1 MASQYQNLHFVF
13 IPLMAQGHLIP
24 MVDMARLF
32 SERGIISTI
41 VTTPL
46 NACRFKTIIDRAVDS
61 KLPIRLLELPLQ
73 CIKMGLPEGCENL
86 DSAPSR
92 ELVRKFLLATNN
104 LQQPLEQY
112 LQETQPL
119 PSCIISDKYLPWTS
133 ETANKFK
140 IPRLVFH
147 GMSCFSL
154 LCSHNILYYNPHE
167 NVTSYSE
174 PFIIPGM
181 PELIEITKSQLPG
194 EFVPNPDLDDIRDKI
209 RDAESMAYGVV
220 VNSSNDLELSYF
232 REYQN
237 AIQKKVWCIGPV
249 SQCNKN
255 ILDKFDRGN
264 KASIDK
270 NECLRWLN
278 SKKPK
283 SVIYVCLGSQ
293 CRLIPSQL
301 IELGHS
307 LEASN
312 YPFIWVIKATENFQ
326 EFENWLSE
334 GFEEQTK
341 ERGLLIKGWAPQVLI
356 LSHPAVGGFL
366 THCGWNSTL
375 EGICAG
381 IPMITWPLFAEQFLN
396 EKLIVQVM
404 GIGVRI
410 GVDVPVRWGEEEKSG
425 VKVKRGQIQI
435 AIDQLMNE
443 EEEGARKRARN
454 LGEIATMSI
463 ETGSSYLNMTLM
475 IEDIMQQARKLHP
488 TEDYGRGPLK

>member
-1 MASQYQNLHFVF
+1 
-13 IPLMAQGHLIP
+13 MAQGHLIP
-24 MVDMARLF
+24 MVDMARLI
-32 SERGIISTI
+32 SERGIMSTI

-46 NACRFKTIIDRAVDS
+46 NACRFKTTIDRAVES
-61 KLPIRLLELPLQ
+61 GLPIRLLVLQ
-73 CIKMGLPEGCENL
+73 LRCTEMGLPEGCENL

-92 ELVRKFLLATNN
+92 ELIRNFLLATNN
-104 LQQPLEQY
+104 LQGPLEQY
-112 LQETQPL
+112 LQESQPR

-133 ETANKFK
+133 GTANKFK

-147 GMSCFSL
+147 GMCCFSL
-154 LCSHNILYYNPHE
+154 LCSHNILYYYAHE
-167 NVTSYSE
+167 NITSHSKT
-174 PFIIPGM
+174 FIIPGM
-181 PELIEITKSQLPG
+181 PEPIEIPKAQLPG
-194 EFVPNPDLDDIRDKI
+194 EFMPNPDLDDIRDQI
-209 RDAESMAYGVV
+209 REAESMAYGVV
-220 VNSSNDLELSYF
+220 VNSFNELELSYI

-255 ILDKFDRGN
+255 VLDKFDRGD

-307 LEASN
+307 LNASN
-312 YPFIWVIKATENFQ
+312 YPFIWVIKRTETFH
-326 EFENWLSE
+326 EFENWLSG
-334 GFEEQTK
+334 GFEEQIK
-341 ERGLLIKGWAPQVLI
+341 ERGLLIKGWAPQIFI
-356 LSHPAVGGFL
+356 LSHPAIGGFL

-410 GVDVPVRWGEEEKSG
+410 GVDVPVRWGDEEKSG
-425 VKVKRGQIQI
+425 VKVKREQIQK
-435 AIDQLMNE
+435 AIERLMNE
-443 EEEGARKRARN
+443 EEEGARKRARD
-454 LGEIATMSI
+454 LGEIAIMSM
-463 ETGSSYLNMTLM
+463 ETGYSNMTLM
-475 IEDIMQQARKLHP
+475 IEDIMQLATSQKLA
-488 TEDYGRGPLK
+488 TI